1 MTEITPQKKKC
12 SFTSYTITTPDGGNT
27 MKDFKF
33 RYATVE
39 DAALV
44 LEFIKGIAIYENMLD
59 EVVNTEELIKEVV
72 FGKGNAE
79 VIFALDGEKE
89 VGFALFFHNYSTFVG
104 RSGIHLEDLFVWPEH
119 RGKGYGK
126 ALLLEVTRIAK
137 ERGCGR
143 VEWTCL
149 DWNQPSIDFYLSMG
163 AVPMDEWT
171 IYRLTAEKIDELV
184 K

>member
-1 MTEITPQKKKC
+1 MNNFQFRCATE
-12 SFTSYTITTPDGGNT
+12 D
-27 MKDFKF
+27 
-33 RYATVE
+33 

-44 LEFIKGIAIYENMLD
+44 LEFIKGIATYEKMLD

-79 VIFALDGEKE
+79 VIFVLEDGKE

-126 ALLLEVTRIAK
+126 ALFCEVARIAK
-137 ERGCGR
+137 ERNCGR
-143 VEWTCL
+143 MEWTCL
-149 DWNQPSIDFYLSMG
+149 NWNEPSIKFYLSLG

-171 IYRLTAEKIDELV
+171 TYRLTEDKIAALV